1 MRYPKSAISTL
12 RPLEMNGKS
21 VGFNHIELA
30 INKFKK
36 KNAIWTQKENKQ
48 TKTCASTHVNRS
60 KIYMQITK
68 YLHVNRKNGN
78 KNHNFSC
85 RV

>member
-30 INKFKK
+30 INTFK

-48 TKTCASTHVNRS
+48 KRVHQRTSIEAKFTCKS
-60 KIYMQITK
+60 
-68 YLHVNRKNGN
+68 
-78 KNHNFSC
+78 
-85 RV
+85 